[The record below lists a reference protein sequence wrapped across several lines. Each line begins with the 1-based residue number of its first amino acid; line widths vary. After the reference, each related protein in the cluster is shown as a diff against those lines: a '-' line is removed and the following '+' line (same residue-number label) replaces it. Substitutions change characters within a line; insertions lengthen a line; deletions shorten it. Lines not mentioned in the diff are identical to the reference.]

1 MIEIRGEYEITVL
14 IQNMFHSYC
23 FVEKNHNIVTDGGL
37 NFIMQILARKTT
49 KSLGNIWV
57 GTNTTEP
64 TPLDDVSTFQNAT
77 SLQHSSI
84 QTYDNVLVYT
94 ITTEGRNITGT
105 SEIGIWSND
114 ESVLITRDVHDTY
127 DVPDSA
133 TITLKY
139 SLILSN
145 KVEEEDD

>member
-1 MIEIRGEYEITVL
+1 M
-14 IQNMFHSYC
+14 
-23 FVEKNHNIVTDGGL
+23 
-37 NFIMQILARKTT
+37 
-49 KSLGNIWV
+49 
-57 GTNTTEP
+57 
-64 TPLDDVSTFQNAT
+64 
-77 SLQHSSI
+77 
-84 QTYDNVLVYT
+84 YT